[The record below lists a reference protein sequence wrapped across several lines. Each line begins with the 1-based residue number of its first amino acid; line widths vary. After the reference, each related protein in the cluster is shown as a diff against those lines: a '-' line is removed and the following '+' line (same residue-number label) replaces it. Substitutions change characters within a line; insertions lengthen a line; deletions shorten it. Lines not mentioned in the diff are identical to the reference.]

1 MNPLRLSPASLH
13 RALGAWRDTLGGEP
27 LHRELAERLR
37 LLILD
42 GRLPL
47 GARLPS
53 ERALAEELGL
63 SRTTVASAYDALR
76 ASGHAASRQGS
87 GTVATLPGPALIPS
101 KPLAEAG
108 LVDLSRASLPASRFV
123 PPALRTAAEELPTF
137 LSGTGYDLRGL
148 PHLRTKIAR
157 HYTER
162 GLPTR
167 PEQVMVTLGAQHAIH
182 LLAAAL
188 LRPGDRALV
197 EAPTYP
203 PAAEALRLA
212 GARLVTTPVVST
224 GPSLP
229 DDGAPGPGARVA
241 AGGGLAGGPGKRGVA
256 ADATAG
262 LGSATDAGGPT
273 GPTRPTGPTADGW
286 DAEQFAATLRR
297 ATPTLAYL
305 MPVRHNPTGS
315 SMSRATR
322 AAVLAAARDSGTI
335 LVIDETTASLDLS
348 GVGPGS
354 AFGDDAD
361 AAAAGV
367 VRASETPTSPRGLGR
382 RAAASVVHLGSL
394 GKLFWGGLRVGWI
407 RAEPEIV
414 ERCIAARP
422 AHDLGTPV
430 VEQLAAAHLLEAWDE
445 AVAERA
451 EQLRASAA
459 ALSRLAA
466 EHLPGWVVPPVEG
479 GLAAWAVLPHAAS
492 SALAIAAREHGV
504 LIPAGP
510 WFGVDGGAFER
521 FVRIPITVGVDEL
534 ERAIPALG
542 AAWAEVSG
550 HLGVGPAGPGR
561 AVELV

>member
-108 LVDLSRASLPASRFV
+108 LVDLSRASLPASRLV

-148 PHLRTKIAR
+148 PHLRAKIAR

-203 PAAEALRLA
+203 HAAEALRLA

-224 GPSLP
+224 RPSPP
-229 DDGAPGPGARVA
+229 DDGVPGPGARVA
-241 AGGGLAGGPGKRGVA
+241 AGGGGAGGHAERGAAANAA
-256 ADATAG
+256 ADAGSAAG
-262 LGSATDAGGPT
+262 LVGPT
-273 GPTRPTGPTADGW
+273 SPVPDGW

-297 ATPTLAYL
+297 ATPALAYL

-348 GVGPGS
+348 GVGPGD
-354 AFGDDAD
+354 AFGDDVD
-361 AAAAGV
+361 ATAAGV
-367 VRASETPTSPRGLGR
+367 VRASETPTNPRGLGR

-430 VEQLAAAHLLEAWDE
+430 VEQLAAAHLLDAWDE

-451 EQLRASAA
+451 EQLRASAS
-459 ALSRLAA
+459 ALSRLAS
-466 EHLPGWVVPPVEG
+466 EHMPGWVVPPVEG

-521 FVRIPITVGVDEL
+521 FVRIPVTVGVEEL

-542 AAWAEVSG
+542 AAWAEVSS
-550 HLGVGPAGPGR
+550 HLGMGPAGPGR

>member
-76 ASGHAASRQGS
+76 GSGHAASRQGS
-87 GTVATLPGPALIPS
+87 GTVATLPGPALVPS

-108 LVDLSRASLPASRFV
+108 LVDLSRASLPASRLV

-148 PHLRTKIAR
+148 PHLRAKIAS

-203 PAAEALRLA
+203 HAAEALRLA

-229 DDGAPGPGARVA
+229 DDGVP
-241 AGGGLAGGPGKRGVA
+241 
-256 ADATAG
+256 
-262 LGSATDAGGPT
+262 
-273 GPTRPTGPTADGW
+273 GPTADGW

-348 GVGPGS
+348 GVGPGP
-354 AFGDDAD
+354 AFGDDLD
-361 AAAAGV
+361 ATAAGV
-367 VRASETPTSPRGLGR
+367 VRASETPTNPRGLGR

-430 VEQLAAAHLLEAWDE
+430 VEQLAAAHLLDAWDE
-445 AVAERA
+445 AIAERA
-451 EQLRASAA
+451 EQLRASAF
-459 ALSRLAA
+459 ALARLAA

-521 FVRIPITVGVDEL
+521 FVRIPVTVGLEEL

-542 AAWAEVSG
+542 AAWAEVSS

>member
-1 MNPLRLSPASLH
+1 MNPLRLSPASLS
-13 RALGAWRDTLGGEP
+13 RALGAWRESLGGEP

-42 GRLPL
+42 GRLSL
-47 GARLPS
+47 GSRLPS

-76 ASGHAASRQGS
+76 GSGHAASRQGS
-87 GTVATLPGPALIPS
+87 GTVATLPGPALHPS
-101 KPLAEAG
+101 KPVAAEG
-108 LVDLSRASLPASRFV
+108 LVDLSRASLPASLLV
-123 PPALRTAAEELPTF
+123 PPALRTAAEELPAF

-148 PHLRTKIAR
+148 PHLRAKIAR
-157 HYTER
+157 HYSDR

-182 LLAAAL
+182 LLASAL

-203 PAAEALRLA
+203 HAADALRGA
-212 GARLVTTPVVST
+212 GARLVTTPVVSAA
-224 GPSLP
+224 GRSLP
-229 DDGAPGPGARVA
+229 DDGGPGTGASVAA
-241 AGGGLAGGPGKRGVA
+241 AGGRVGG
-256 ADATAG
+256 
-262 LGSATDAGGPT
+262 
-273 GPTRPTGPTADGW
+273 ADGW
-286 DAEQFAATLRR
+286 DAEQFGATLRR
-297 ATPTLAYL
+297 AQPTLAYL

-322 AAVLAAARDSGTI
+322 AAVLAAARDAGTV
-335 LVIDETTASLDLS
+335 LVVDETTASLDLT
-348 GVGPGS
+348 GVGPGP
-354 AFGDDAD
+354 AFGDDVD

-367 VRASETPTSPRGLGR
+367 LRASETPAPPRGLGR
-382 RAAASVVHLGSL
+382 RSAASVVHLGSL

-430 VEQLAAAHLLEAWDE
+430 VEQLAAAHLMDEWDQ
-445 AVAERA
+445 AVRERA
-451 EQLRASAA
+451 DQLCASAA
-459 ALSRLAA
+459 ALTRLGR
-466 EHLPGWVVPPVEG
+466 EHLPGWDIPPVGG
-479 GLAAWAVLPHAAS
+479 GLAAWARLPEAAS

-521 FVRIPITVGVDEL
+521 FVRLPITVGVAEL
-534 ERAIPALG
+534 EVAIPALG

-550 HLGVGPAGPGR
+550 HLGTGPAGPGR